1 MSPSLAQPRGFTLRV
16 RPPRVATRRRPAA
29 CSELACCV
37 RRPPRVVIAGPNRSG
52 CGRHPPR
59 VATRRRPAT
68 CACRSADNIP
78 YPGVNPAH
86 KIPPRVVI
94 VVQTPPRVTV
104 VVPTPP
110 RVAIV
115 VSIQRIR
122 SLIVC
127 YDSPRVAIV
136 GSNPGTAAS
145 SSCYRGSNRGQYPWR
160 KNTGVS
166 RGTNRG
172 ETNVSQLRVAT
183 RRRPA
188 TTVTS
193 WVLIPIPYR
202 PACCGRRPPRVAIA
216 GSNRFGSRHEI
227 AR

>member
-1 MSPSLAQPRGFTLRV
+1 MSPSMVQTVGGGLLVSPSLAQPRGFTLRV

-104 VVPTPP
+104 VVPAPP

-122 SLIVC
+122 SLIVRGATKLLSLLW
-127 YDSPRVAIV
+127 YK
-136 GSNPGTAAS
+136 PGV
-145 SSCYRGSNRGQYPWR
+145 R
-160 KNTGVS
+160 
-166 RGTNRG
+166 
-172 ETNVSQLRVAT
+172 L
-183 RRRPA
+183 
-188 TTVTS
+188 
-193 WVLIPIPYR
+193 
-202 PACCGRRPPRVAIA
+202 PPRVANVVQTRGETLA
-216 GSNRFGSRHEI
+216 GKPVDVSVSIR
-227 AR
+227 